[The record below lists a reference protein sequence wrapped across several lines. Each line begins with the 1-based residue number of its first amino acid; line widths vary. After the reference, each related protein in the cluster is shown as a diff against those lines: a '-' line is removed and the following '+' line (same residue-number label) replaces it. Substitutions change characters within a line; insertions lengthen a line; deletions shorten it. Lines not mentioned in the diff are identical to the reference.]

1 MIIPDMDGL
10 SRATADLRSARIQ
23 QSESVG
29 LAKPY
34 NPIERIAELEQ
45 ALKNAAL
52 TFYEL
57 GFLMA
62 RQRRVKTAK
71 YCNDAGRGC
80 CDVLYKGIS

>member
-1 MIIPDMDGL
+1 MTDDLVPVLRDIMQPP
-10 SRATADLRSARIQ
+10 SRA
-23 QSESVG
+23 SVTDQ
-29 LAKPY
+29 KPY
-34 NPIERIAELEQ
+34 NPTERICELEQ

-62 RQRRVKTAK
+62 RQKRVKTAK
-71 YCNDAGRGC
+71 YCNDAGKGC